1 MDSQNSTNIPGNKR
15 RTALKIILI
24 LAVCAFIGV
33 IFMAVINAHVKASAQ
48 PYIIPRDQALEGIGL
63 PENADCIMV
72 LGCQVDDS
80 GRPRAMLSDRLDCG
94 IQLYNIGAA
103 PKLLMTGD
111 HGRVTYDEV
120 NAMKTYAMDRGI
132 ISDDVFMDHAGFS
145 TYESMYRAR
154 DVFQADC
161 IIIVTQEYHLY
172 RSIYNARALGIEAY
186 GVAAAP
192 RSYYGQTRMS
202 LREMLARCKDY
213 MFCIFQ
219 PEPTFLGEVIPISG
233 DGDLTAG

>member
-1 MDSQNSTNIPGNKR
+1 MSNPENTATNKR
-15 RTALKIILI
+15 HRYLLVFAVLGAAA
-24 LAVCAFIGV
+24 LAVICA
-33 IFMAVINAHVKASAQ
+33 ALINLHVKSSAA
-48 PYIIPRDQALEGIGL
+48 PYIIPRETALKGEGL
-63 PENADCIMV
+63 PSDADCIMV
-72 LGCQVDDS
+72 LGCQVDNS

-94 IQLYNIGAA
+94 IELYFLDAA

-120 NAMKTYAMDRGI
+120 NAMKTYAMDAGI
-132 ISDDVFMDHAGFS
+132 SSSDVFMDHAGFS

-154 DVFQADC
+154 DVFDADC

-172 RSIYNARALGIEAY
+172 RSVYNARSLGLEAY

-192 RSYYGQTRMS
+192 RRYYGQTRMS
-202 LREMLARCKDY
+202 IREMLARCKDFVY
-213 MFCIFQ
+213 CIVQ

>member
-1 MDSQNSTNIPGNKR
+1 MEEQKR
-15 RTALKIILI
+15 SGFFAGKKFRIAIILAAAAA
-24 LAVCAFIGV
+24 LAVICIA
-33 IFMAVINAHVKASAQ
+33 AINGHVKASAR
-48 PYIIPRDQALEGIGL
+48 PYIIPRDSALSGVGL

-72 LGCQVDDS
+72 LGCQVDDN
-80 GRPRAMLSDRLDCG
+80 GDPRMMLRDRLDCG
-94 IQLYNIGAA
+94 IELFESGAA

-120 NAMKTYAMDRGI
+120 NAMKGYALEHGI
-132 ISDDVFMDHAGFS
+132 SSSDVFMDHAGFS

-172 RSIYNARALGIEAY
+172 RSVYNARALGLEAY
-186 GVAAAP
+186 GVAARP
-192 RSYYGQTRMS
+192 RRFYGQARMN
-202 LREMLARCKDY
+202 LRESLARCKDFAY
-213 MFCIFQ
+213 CIFQ
-219 PEPTFLGEVIPISG
+219 PLPTFLGEVIPISG